1 MIAVSTTRPK
11 TAYGELAR
19 KRHSSPAQPDR
30 AEDTL
35 DTLVSQLR
43 EADRQPAGTP
53 AATDPI
59 QVVREQMLTEF
70 IPIFLE
76 LADKYGE
83 SKIALEMDA
92 SNLLKGGREIEFQF
106 SVGEYRTKLHGTV
119 TTEAIAF
126 HETRYT
132 PSIAGELTSGP
143 MLRLRGLTGEVFRN
157 FLCERLG
164 VLLRAALR
172 NR

>member
-30 AEDTL
+30 AEDAL
-35 DTLVSQLR
+35 DTLVLQLKKA
-43 EADRQPAGTP
+43 ERQPADTP

-83 SKIALEMDA
+83 SKIAMEMDA

-106 SVGEYRTKLHGTV
+106 SVGEYRSKLHGTV

-172 NR
+172 DK